1 MQEPKVELFDD
12 SDAFWSLLW
21 YKIDRAK
28 NYVCICTYDMDHKT
42 IAGTTMQKLKNA
54 AHRGVKVYLIIDDLN
69 YYVDKDLVRQL

>member
-1 MQEPKVELFDD
+1 
-12 SDAFWSLLW
+12 
-21 YKIDRAK
+21 
-28 NYVCICTYDMDHKT
+28 MDHKT